1 MIILPFFHFKS
12 SKSIK
17 IKEFSKLEKEKEI
30 GEKEIENYILQRKK
44 ISMNIILSYYF
55 NIVGIMIGI

>member
-1 MIILPFFHFKS
+1 MIILPFFHFKC

-17 IKEFSKLEKEKEI
+17 IKEFFKLGKEKEI
-30 GEKEIENYILQRKK
+30 EEKEIENYILQRKK